1 MTNETQTASER
12 VPAWARQHDH
22 RLWYSLT
29 LASSKAEWG
38 RAPLSTA
45 ERRLALE
52 DACSYFQRATRNG
65 KGEWSCTA
73 KGHGVGLKVGRGGTL
88 EAAFLAAV
96 TASKPDDL
104 GL

>member
-12 VPAWARQHDH
+12 VLAWAQEHDEG
-22 RLWYSLT
+22 LY
-29 LASSKAEWG
+29 
-38 RAPLSTA
+38 
-45 ERRLALE
+45 RRLRILRIAEQHILLE

-65 KGEWSCTA
+65 KDEWSCTA
-73 KGHGVGLKVGRGGTL
+73 KNHGVGLKVGRGDTL